1 MRVVPLPQKGPAEAV
16 LKDKTVSWQET
27 AKYSTEAALCTAK
40 KPQDVI
46 TSEWSE
52 RLAVQDAK
60 GKCL

>member
-46 TSEWSE
+46 TSE
-52 RLAVQDAK
+52 
-60 GKCL
+60 